1 MSPETEREL
10 LNYLAQGKEERVSM
24 FDQLKGLGNAAQRIL
39 HQLELHQQ
47 KDDAAFESLRYDI
60 KGISARVA
68 DLERDVDSTGNY
80 NLQELKGQLDERK
93 KADQTLKAALINAGL
108 GATITLVGALLALV
122 VRYLLSNGK

>member
-1 MSPETEREL
+1 MSPETEKEL
-10 LNYLAQGKEERVSM
+10 MNYLAQGKTERVSM
-24 FDQLKGLGNAAQRIL
+24 FDQLKGLGNASQRIL

-80 NLQELKGQLDERK
+80 NMQELKGQLEERK
-93 KADQTLKAALINAGL
+93 RQEHGLKQIMLNAGVGALI
-108 GATITLVGALLALV
+108 TFVGALLALLATYV
-122 VRYLLSNGK
+122 LRKP